1 VSSSSPLVQI
11 NGPGSQQA
19 ASRTVL
25 TVSDRSPGEILVIG
39 LTISL
44 PTEPAHSGVPK
55 YLAMNFK
62 TSMCVACVA
71 MTSIRIAAAANHNAN
86 RYYESR
92 NNPQDHRFHTRP
104 VCPCLVLNKPRI
116 ALIFSLLVMIC
127 NKPLNVQCQFQSGSG
142 IERYEIGIETSST
155 SLLTLTIGEEMNA
168 DIYWITTNHLFK

>member
-1 VSSSSPLVQI
+1 M
-11 NGPGSQQA
+11 
-19 ASRTVL
+19 
-25 TVSDRSPGEILVIG
+25 SDHSPGEILVIG

-55 YLAMNFK
+55 KYLAMEFK
-62 TSMCVACVA
+62 TSMRVACVA
-71 MTSIRIAAAANHNAN
+71 MISIRIAAVANHNAD

-92 NNPQDHRFHTRP
+92 NNPQNHRFRTHP
-104 VCPCLVLNKPRI
+104 VFPCLVLNKPRI
-116 ALIFSLLVMIC
+116 APIYSLLVMIC
-127 NKPLNVQCQFQSGSG
+127 NKSLNVQCQFQSGSR

>member
-1 VSSSSPLVQI
+1 M
-11 NGPGSQQA
+11 
-19 ASRTVL
+19 
-25 TVSDRSPGEILVIG
+25 E
-39 LTISL
+39 
-44 PTEPAHSGVPK
+44 
-55 YLAMNFK
+55 FK
-62 TSMCVACVA
+62 TSMRVACVA
-71 MTSIRIAAAANHNAN
+71 MISIRIAAVANHNAN

-127 NKPLNVQCQFQSGSG
+127 NKPLNVQWQFQSGSG

-155 SLLTLTIGEEMNA
+155 SPLTLTIGEEMNA